1 MVINRPGDWLNYLDS
16 YLDSIG
22 LSEPFNKNFSESEKD
37 RCMMKKFYF
46 LLFVC
51 CFLFTVNFAVA
62 AAAEPA
68 GKLQATFAD
77 AKWDGKTIPY
87 AQQCGRDNGKG
98 ATPPLSVKNIPAEA
112 NTLIFEYSDR
122 SYAPMDNGGHGKIGY
137 SITPGVVEVT
147 VPAVP
152 GHTFSLPEG
161 FFLISAQTNPSWDKA
176 GAYLPPCSGGR
187 GNYYYVTIKAVIQ
200 SPDKSQKPQILA
212 TTKLEMGRY

>member
-1 MVINRPGDWLNYLDS
+1 
-16 YLDSIG
+16 
-22 LSEPFNKNFSESEKD
+22 
-37 RCMMKKFYF
+37 MKKSCPLLIVICFVLF
-46 LLFVC
+46 LSS
-51 CFLFTVNFAVA
+51 TIAI
-62 AAAEPA
+62 AAEPA

-98 ATPPLSVKNIPAEA
+98 ATPPLSVKNIPVEA
-112 NTLIFEYSDR
+112 NALIFEYSDR

-137 SITPGVVEVT
+137 TIVPGTTEAT

-152 GHTFSLPEG
+152 GNTFSLPEG
-161 FFLISAQTNPSWDKA
+161 FFLVAAHTNPSWDKA

-187 GNYYYVTIKAVIQ
+187 GNYYYVTIKAVLQ

-212 TTKLEMGRY
+212 TTKLELGRY